1 MASMLQQKLFL
12 FVTIALIL
20 GGLCLTI
27 AGVFSPAWQVAAI
40 REFMAEHQHGLWWD
54 CIRAE
59 KHVVSAGDF
68 YNEEPLH
75 CMYKFD
81 NSAEQVIENT
91 LMNIDEDGAA
101 GESEHHRF
109 WAWHKIILFCII
121 TSQIV
126 AMVSMCCGA
135 CTPCIPQASL
145 GFTGCIIVAV
155 VLSLIADGVF
165 FLAANRVDNR
175 FVQGVVG
182 TYEQRIGYAFYV
194 HMGGTLCWMGAA
206 LLAVGTAYKVMGS
219 DHEDTYGG
227 KEPYHWQQNAR
238 PTPLNVRVSSF

>member
-1 MASMLQQKLFL
+1 ML
-12 FVTIALIL
+12 
-20 GGLCLTI
+20 
-27 AGVFSPAWQVAAI
+27 S
-40 REFMAEHQHGLWWD
+40 
-54 CIRAE
+54 
-59 KHVVSAGDF
+59 
-68 YNEEPLH
+68 
-75 CMYKFD
+75 
-81 NSAEQVIENT
+81 
-91 LMNIDEDGAA
+91 
-101 GESEHHRF
+101 
-109 WAWHKIILFCII
+109 
-121 TSQIV
+121 
-126 AMVSMCCGA
+126 
-135 CTPCIPQASL
+135 
-145 GFTGCIIVAV
+145 V

-206 LLAVGTAYKVMGS
+206 LLAVTTAYKVMGS